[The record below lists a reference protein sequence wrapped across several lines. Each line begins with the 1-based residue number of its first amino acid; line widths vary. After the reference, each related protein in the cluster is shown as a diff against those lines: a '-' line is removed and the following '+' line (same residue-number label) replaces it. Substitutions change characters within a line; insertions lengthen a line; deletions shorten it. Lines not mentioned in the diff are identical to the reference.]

1 MHKQLPFHL
10 LHPSA
15 KRQTTVFVN
24 RKIPWVSPVWHRFW
38 MPFMSVVH
46 TLKERDAVLNHQ
58 KGAAQAQSLSR
69 VHRASS
75 VVQSCRCPTTWI
87 SNNNQTDEYVPSLWP
102 SSLLQS
108 RMTSSFQKDYV
119 ESHGQTG
126 KCHGNVKPCS
136 NHCSWEEENIGKR
149 LSRYKQHRFTFW
161 FYLVISCYTNSQDF
175 SFPFQTPKEQPYT
188 IFPVYLIL
196 VGY

>member
-10 LHPSA
+10 LHSSA

-58 KGAAQAQSLSR
+58 KGAAPAQSLSR

-75 VVQSCRCPTTWI
+75 VVQSWRCPTTWI
-87 SNNNQTDEYVPSLWP
+87 SNNNQTDEYV
-102 SSLLQS
+102 QS
-108 RMTSSFQKDYV
+108 FAVSDDFIIS
-119 ESHGQTG
+119 
-126 KCHGNVKPCS
+126 
-136 NHCSWEEENIGKR
+136 KR
-149 LSRYKQHRFTFW
+149 LCRKPWPNRKVPRECEAVFQSLQLRRGKHREEVKQ
-161 FYLVISCYTNSQDF
+161 V
-175 SFPFQTPKEQPYT
+175 
-188 IFPVYLIL
+188 
-196 VGY
+196 